1 MLKKRLIII
10 LSAVILVSVISFIG
24 IKMYANQ
31 KKSPI
36 VMNFETKIA
45 GNDGIY
51 EIDETVLISS
61 NELLYLSVSWEYVTK
76 VPKSGYDIFSINT
89 GRVSYEYDEYLYNV
103 YCDDVLIKTNYSEE
117 RAKWKHHYY
126 ETSYDSS
133 GVYLDLEKE
142 GNYRVEAIVRV
153 KINDK
158 IKEYKE
164 IKEFIVKYK

>member
-10 LSAVILVSVISFIG
+10 LSAVILVSVTSFIG

-45 GNDGIY
+45 GNDGNH

-103 YCDDVLIKTNYSEE
+103 YCDDILIKTNYSEE

-126 ETSYDSS
+126 ETSYDSY

-142 GNYRVEAIVRV
+142 GNYRVEAIVRA
-153 KINDK
+153 KINGK